1 MMTLIANQF
10 NKDIMENKELFIKDE
25 QEYDAAMA
33 RIETLIA
40 AIPED
45 APAGTS
51 QGIELRLL
59 ARAVQQYEQATC
71 RMPVTIGAI
80 LKDAMHDLKLSQ
92 YKLAKLLSVS
102 APRISEWINGKSVPP
117 PVILRLLRDKLNID
131 ANLILDAIAVNNE

>member
-1 MMTLIANQF
+1 MHLVHIFILYIVLIEN
-10 NKDIMENKELFIKDE
+10 DIMENKELFIKDE

-59 ARAVQQYEQATC
+59 ARAVQHYEQATC
-71 RMPVTIGAI
+71 RMR
-80 LKDAMHDLKLSQ
+80 KH
-92 YKLAKLLSVS
+92 
-102 APRISEWINGKSVPP
+102 R
-117 PVILRLLRDKLNID
+117 
-131 ANLILDAIAVNNE
+131 